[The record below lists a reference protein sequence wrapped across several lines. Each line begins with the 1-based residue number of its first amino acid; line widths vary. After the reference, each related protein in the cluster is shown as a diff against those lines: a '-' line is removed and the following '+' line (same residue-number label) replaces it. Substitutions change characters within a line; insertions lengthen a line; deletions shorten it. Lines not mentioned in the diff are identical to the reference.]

1 MDIQKLQLFTSLAES
16 LNYQRCAQ
24 THFVSASTL
33 SRNIQDLES
42 KLGVTLFDRDNRHVE
57 LTKQGEHFLIYAKD
71 IIQQWE
77 TAKALM
83 QASSGELNGTLSMYC
98 SVTASYSFLFDM
110 LSDFR
115 TAHPNIDIKLHTGD
129 PALALTRVLAGDEDI
144 AIAAKLPTM
153 PKDIAFKQFALSE
166 LVFIAPADATLFNT
180 PPNTKLTTVFSRVP
194 LIVSEK
200 GLARER
206 LNSWLKEHQVKPN
219 IYAQVAGNEAIV
231 SMVSL
236 GLGVGLVPKI
246 VIDNSPLADKVREYE
261 HQIILQH
268 FEVGLCVLERRLKNP
283 IVSAFW
289 SQLFSKP

>member
-1 MDIQKLQLFTSLAES
+1 MDIQKLQLFVSLAES

-33 SRNIQDLES
+33 SRNIQDLEH
-42 KLGVTLFDRDNRHVE
+42 KLNTTLFDRDNRRVE
-57 LTKQGEHFLIYAKD
+57 LTKQGEQFLLYAKD

-83 QASSGELNGTLSMYC
+83 LASAGELSGTLSMYC

-129 PALALTRVLAGDEDI
+129 PALALTRVLAGNEDI

-166 LVFIAPADATLFNT
+166 LVFIAPADTTLFAIEADT
-180 PPNTKLTTVFSRVP
+180 ELTKVFSQVP

-206 LNSWLKEHQVKPN
+206 LNNWLNEHQIKPN

-246 VIDNSPLADKVREYE
+246 VIDNSPLADKVRNYE
-261 HQIILQH
+261 HQITLQH

-289 SQLFSKP
+289 SQLSSKT